1 MWPSRAGTPLREAS
15 GSMVKSFLKEAES
28 GQMSLSADISIHFSD
43 QFDAGSGA
51 PQGGGEGSADILDM
65 TMDSFNIILS
75 QFF

>member
-51 PQGGGEGSADILDM
+51 PQGGGDNGLILYHFV
-65 TMDSFNIILS
+65 TVLLNS
-75 QFF
+75 